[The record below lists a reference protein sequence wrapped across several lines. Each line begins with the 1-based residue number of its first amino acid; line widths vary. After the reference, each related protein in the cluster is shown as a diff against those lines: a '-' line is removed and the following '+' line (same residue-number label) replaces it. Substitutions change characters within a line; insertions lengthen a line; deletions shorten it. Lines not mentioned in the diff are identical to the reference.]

1 MMGTCKGC
9 GTENV
14 EVNEQGLC
22 AACAAKMASEGGM
35 PETPSTPTEG
45 GTPAM

>member
-14 EVNEQGLC
+14 ELNEQGMCANC
-22 AACAAKMASEGGM
+22 AAAPAADAGTTEAGNEGA
-35 PETPSTPTEG
+35 
-45 GTPAM
+45 AM

>member
-14 EVNEQGLC
+14 ELDENGMC
-22 AACAAKMASEGGM
+22 ANCAAKGSGDMGG
-35 PETPSTPTEG
+35 EAGADAGSDE
-45 GTPAM
+45 AAAA

>member
-14 EVNEQGLC
+14 ELNEQGLC
-22 AACAAKMASEGGM
+22 ANCAPKEGG
-35 PETPSTPTEG
+35 EVGADTATEG
-45 GTPAM
+45 GSEGAAM

>member
-14 EVNEQGLC
+14 ELNEEGLC
-22 AACAAKMASEGGM
+22 AMCAATPAA
-35 PETPSTPTEG
+35 PSTEGTESTPE
-45 GTPAM
+45 GTM

>member
-9 GTENV
+9 GAENV

-22 AACAAKMASEGGM
+22 ANCAAAPSAPAADMGTE
-35 PETPSTPTEG
+35 ETGTEA
-45 GTPAM
+45 GTV

>member
-14 EVNEQGLC
+14 EVNEEGMC
-22 AACAAKMASEGGM
+22 ANCA
-35 PETPSTPTEG
+35 TPSTDTGMGADTGAMPEG
-45 GTPAM
+45 GQQM

>member
-1 MMGTCKGC
+1 MMGTCTGC

-22 AACAAKMASEGGM
+22 AACAAKTAEGASETPT
-35 PETPSTPTEG
+35 PETP
-45 GTPAM
+45 A

>member
-14 EVNEQGLC
+14 ELNEQGLC
-22 AACAAKMASEGGM
+22 ANCAAKQGGEMGGDMAG
-35 PETPSTPTEG
+35 TEG
-45 GTPAM
+45 GSEGAAM